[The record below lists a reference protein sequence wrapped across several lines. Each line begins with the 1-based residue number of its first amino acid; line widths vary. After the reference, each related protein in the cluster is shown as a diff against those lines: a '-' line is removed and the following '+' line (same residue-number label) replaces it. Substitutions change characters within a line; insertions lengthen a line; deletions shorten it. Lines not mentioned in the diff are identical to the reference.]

1 MKKSIL
7 TTFIFIFLIIVGVD
21 ALLFLLLFGSNLSDF
36 TTFWAQIQENLYGI
50 WLFISVAALL
60 ALVFTLF
67 NYFENLRILQV
78 FKDDIKRVEQNQTPK
93 SPELQAL
100 QQKINAL
107 SSELQDLSKQ
117 KSTDKAE
124 IIETERKR
132 ISRELHDSVSQ
143 ELFAATMILSSVTE
157 STQNL
162 SKSQIETQTQ
172 LVLKVLHSA
181 QNEMRALLLHLRPVE
196 LDGKT
201 LVAGLSVLTDELQAK
216 ISAHI
221 SVKLADVEASSNI
234 EDNLFRMA
242 QEILS
247 NTLRHAQAEH
257 IEVILRERYGN
268 IVLKIADDGV
278 GFDPQNTDKTASYGL
293 ANIKERALL
302 LGGDVQVI
310 SAPKQGTTVEIRIP
324 KVSQKSDQAVSSD

>member
-1 MKKSIL
+1 MKRSIV
-7 TTFIFIFLIIVGVD
+7 TTFLSIFFIILGVY
-21 ALLFLLLFGSNLSDF
+21 ALLFVLLNKNQSMGMSEMMGNVS
-36 TTFWAQIQENLYGI
+36 THIYGLWI
-50 WLFISVAALL
+50 LISIAAIL
-60 ALVFTLF
+60 ALIFTLF
-67 NYFENLRILQV
+67 NYYENLLIQQK
-78 FKDDIKRVEQNQTPK
+78 FETDAKRLEQNLLPENAELKVIYKKIIEMST
-93 SPELQAL
+93 ELQEL
-100 QQKINAL
+100 SQQKSA
-107 SSELQDLSKQ
+107 
-117 KSTDKAE
+117 DKAE
-124 IIETERKR
+124 IIELERKR

-162 SKSQIETQTQ
+162 TKAQIETQTN

-201 LVAGLSVLTDELQAK
+201 LSEGLSALTDELQAK
-216 ISAHI
+216 ISANI
-221 SVKLADVEASSNI
+221 NVKLADIETTSNI

-247 NTLRHAQAEH
+247 NTLRHSQAEN
-257 IEVILRERYGN
+257 IEVILRENYGN

-278 GFDPQNTDKTASYGL
+278 GFDPTTSDKTASYGL

-302 LGGDVQVI
+302 LGGDAKVI
-310 SAPKQGTTVEIRIP
+310 SAPNQGTTVEIRIP
-324 KVSQKSDQAVSSD
+324 KTAKDEALK

>member
-7 TTFIFIFLIIVGVD
+7 TTFIAIFLIIVGVY
-21 ALLFLLLFGSNLSDF
+21 ALLFVL
-36 TTFWAQIQENLYGI
+36 LYGYQSTSMPDFVQQLGKNI
-50 WLFISVAALL
+50 YGLWIFMSVAALL
-60 ALVFTLF
+60 ALIFTLF
-67 NYFENLRILQV
+67 NYYENYRILQE
-78 FKDDIKRVEQNQTPK
+78 FEKDVARVTQNQAPHDPQLQQLQK
-93 SPELQAL
+93 KLKEMSAELQEIS
-100 QQKINAL
+100 QQKSA
-107 SSELQDLSKQ
+107 
-117 KSTDKAE
+117 DKAE
-124 IIETERKR
+124 IIELERKR

-162 SKSQIETQTQ
+162 TREQIETQTQ

-201 LVAGLSVLTDELQAK
+201 LIAGLSALTDELQAK

-221 SVKLADVEASSNI
+221 NVKLADVETSSNI

-247 NTLRHAQAEH
+247 NTLRHSQADN
-257 IEVILRERYGN
+257 IEVSLRENYGN
-268 IVLKIADDGV
+268 IVLRIADDGV
-278 GFDPQNTDKTASYGL
+278 GFDPQKDDKTASYGL

-302 LGGDVQVI
+302 LGGDAKVI
-310 SAPKQGTTVEIRIP
+310 SAPNKGTTVEIRIP
-324 KVSQKSDQAVSSD
+324 QTDKSKQN